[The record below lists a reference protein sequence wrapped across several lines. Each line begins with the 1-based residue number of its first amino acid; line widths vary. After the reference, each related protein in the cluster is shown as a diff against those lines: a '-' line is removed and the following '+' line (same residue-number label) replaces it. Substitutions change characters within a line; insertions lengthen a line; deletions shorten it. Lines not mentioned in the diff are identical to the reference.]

1 MENCGKKCSSFIS
14 VSNVYMRG
22 GKKKKCKKNTHTQK
36 RTNVF
41 SCSLSLAS
49 NMAYIPF
56 PLANLKSER
65 QKSENEIHWF
75 LHNAF
80 GIFFFLPRYAVRHEC
95 MCVCVCGCVY
105 IPILYSIEL
114 SSSLISFLH
123 YFMCYCFFAFFL
135 IIRSQRLTT
144 SYHIRVDLEKK
155 IQVNFGEALFL
166 FWI

>member
-95 MCVCVCGCVY
+95 MCVCVWLCVY
-105 IPILYSIEL
+105 FYFVFNWTFVFAHFFSSLLYVLLFLCLFFNYSI
-114 SSSLISFLH
+114 SAAHNFIS
-123 YFMCYCFFAFFL
+123 Y
-135 IIRSQRLTT
+135 
-144 SYHIRVDLEKK
+144 
-155 IQVNFGEALFL
+155 
-166 FWI
+166 